1 MVWVLRQIWE
11 RTGQP
16 GGGLDTEHVY
26 EGRDALVAGG
36 KLELSQRFSP
46 LLERAV

>member
-1 MVWVLRQIWE
+1 MGLKADLGENWATR
-11 RTGQP
+11 R
-16 GGGLDTEHVY
+16 GLDTEHVY